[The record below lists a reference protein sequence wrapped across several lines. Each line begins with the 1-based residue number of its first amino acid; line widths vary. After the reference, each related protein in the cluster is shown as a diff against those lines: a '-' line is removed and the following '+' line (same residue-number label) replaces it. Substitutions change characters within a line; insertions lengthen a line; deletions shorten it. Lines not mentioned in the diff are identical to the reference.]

1 MRRAEDERQIRSD
14 EARRLVAYIRSVTY
28 AEGRASGLEAWDATG
43 LPYLMERK
51 SVASGD
57 HVIGLEPSSSSI
69 CGRVWHEERG
79 TVHRLAPLATERHVL
94 TLTALEG
101 TEEIDA
107 AIAAFED
114 RYGPRERTS

>member
-1 MRRAEDERQIRSD
+1 M
-14 EARRLVAYIRSVTY
+14 
-28 AEGRASGLEAWDATG
+28 EAWDARS
-43 LPYLMERK
+43 LPYFIEWK

-69 CGRVWHEERG
+69 YGRAWHEERG

-107 AIAAFED
+107 AVAAFED